1 MMHVESVAKYSYS
14 GKPEPGGAAQTSP
27 ASASTLASGP
37 LLPPP
42 ASPTQEKPHK
52 CPQRGCGRQF
62 NRKYTLVEHMK
73 THTGEKPHVCPV
85 RSCSKRFST
94 SGNLSRHKRLHG
106 VIKPLECPV
115 EGCYCTFPSDNK
127 LDKHMQFH
135 LGSPVHVCTIGNC
148 GKTFST
154 TGNLNRHVKHHH
166 PNETLR
172 PLPPQRPNAP
182 LMIQPPPMLP
192 QQLQVQLPQQQV
204 PYPVDM
210 GYQFPS
216 PRVINPPM
224 KRVVGAVPPAF
235 APGVAQQYY
244 AGGGMSRW
252 SGECTRPSP
261 AQVVPSQLQSTPR
274 GTRNPGIAD
283 VLSSIFDEMEY
294 TSADPEKPLPAPPL
308 QPQPQNLL
316 DDMVNFHVAH
326 IEL

>member
-1 MMHVESVAKYSYS
+1 MMHVESVAKYSDAS
-14 GKPEPGGAAQTSP
+14 EKPAADASSN
-27 ASASTLASGP
+27 ASASPTSTATT
-37 LLPPP
+37 PP
-42 ASPTQEKPHK
+42 AEKPHK
-52 CPQRGCGRQF
+52 CPQRGCDRQF

-106 VIKPLECPV
+106 VIQPLECPV

-154 TGNLNRHVKHHH
+154 TGNLNRHAKHHH
-166 PNETLR
+166 PNQTLR
-172 PLPPQRPNAP
+172 PIPPQQPNAP
-182 LMIQPPPMLP
+182 LLIQSPLMAA
-192 QQLQVQLPQQQV
+192 QQLHVQIPPQQQV
-204 PYPVDM
+204 QQYPVDM

-216 PRVINPPM
+216 PRVVSHPM
-224 KRVVGAVPPAF
+224 KRVMDVVPPAF

-244 AGGGMSRW
+244 GSNRW
-252 SGECTRPSP
+252 SGDFSRPSSAQVMP
-261 AQVVPSQLQSTPR
+261 AQLPSPIGMTPR

-283 VLSSIFDEMEY
+283 VLSSIFDEMEAAS
-294 TSADPEKPLPAPPL
+294 TDPEKPLPAPPL

>member
-1 MMHVESVAKYSYS
+1 MMHVESGTKYPFSYS
-14 GKPEPGGAAQTSP
+14 DPSTTSL
-27 ASASTLASGP
+27 SSTAST
-37 LLPPP
+37 PPP
-42 ASPTQEKPHK
+42 PTSKPHK
-52 CPQRGCGRQF
+52 CPHRGCDRQF
-62 NRKYTLVEHMK
+62 NRKYTLVEHM
-73 THTGEKPHVCPV
+73 KPHVCPV

-154 TGNLNRHVKHHH
+154 TGNLNRHAKHHH

-172 PLPPQRPNAP
+172 PLPAPQPNAP
-182 LMIQPPPMLP
+182 LLIHPP
-192 QQLQVQLPQQQV
+192 LQVQVPQVQ
-204 PYPVDM
+204 YPVDM

-216 PRVINPPM
+216 PRVVNAPM
-224 KRVVGAVPPAF
+224 KLVPPSF

-244 AGGGMSRW
+244 GTTNRW
-252 SGECTRPSP
+252 SGDYTRPNP
-261 AQVVPSQLQSTPR
+261 AQ
-274 GTRNPGIAD
+274 
-283 VLSSIFDEMEY
+283 MEY
-294 TSADPEKPLPAPPL
+294 GSVGPEKPLPAPPL
-308 QPQPQNLL
+308 QPQPQNFL
-316 DDMVNFHVAH
+316 DEMVSFHVAH

>member
-1 MMHVESVAKYSYS
+1 MMHVESVTKYSYN
-14 GKPEPGGAAQTSP
+14 GKFDPSVDATASPSSTSSP
-27 ASASTLASGP
+27 S
-37 LLPPP
+37 PPP
-42 ASPTQEKPHK
+42 TPKKPHK
-52 CPQRGCGRQF
+52 CPYQGCGRYF

-135 LGSPVHVCTIGNC
+135 LGGPVHVCTIGTC

-172 PLPPQRPNAP
+172 T
-182 LMIQPPPMLP
+182 
-192 QQLQVQLPQQQV
+192 
-204 PYPVDM
+204 
-210 GYQFPS
+210 
-216 PRVINPPM
+216 
-224 KRVVGAVPPAF
+224 AVPRGHGVSVSEPARRPDE
-235 APGVAQQYY
+235 ADDGRRPAIL
-244 AGGGMSRW
+244 R
-252 SGECTRPSP
+252 SGRSAAILRQRRDPMERRVYPTTPV
-261 AQVVPSQLQSTPR
+261 QVVPSQLPSPIGPTPR

-283 VLSSIFDEMEY
+283 VLSSIFDDIEY
-294 TSADPEKPLPAPPL
+294 ASADPEKPLPAPPL
-308 QPQPQNLL
+308 QPQNLL

>member
-1 MMHVESVAKYSYS
+1 MMHVESVTKYSYN
-14 GKPEPGGAAQTSP
+14 GKFDPSVDATASPSSTSSP
-27 ASASTLASGP
+27 S
-37 LLPPP
+37 PPP
-42 ASPTQEKPHK
+42 TPKKPHK
-52 CPQRGCGRQF
+52 CPYQGCGRYF

-135 LGSPVHVCTIGNC
+135 LGGPVHVCTIGTC

-172 PLPPQRPNAP
+172 PLPPKQRNAP
-182 LMIQPPPMLP
+182 LMIQSPMPVQHLHVRISSE
-192 QQLQVQLPQQQV
+192 QQVQQ
-204 PYPVDM
+204 YPVDM
-210 GYQFPS
+210 AYQFPS
-216 PRVINPPM
+216 PRVVPM
-224 KRVVGAVPPAF
+224 KRMMDVAPPSF

-244 AGGGMSRW
+244 GSGVTRW
-252 SGECTRPSP
+252 SGEFTQTTPV
-261 AQVVPSQLQSTPR
+261 QVVPSQLPSPIGPTPR

-283 VLSSIFDEMEY
+283 VLSSIFDDIEY
-294 TSADPEKPLPAPPL
+294 ASADPEKPLPAPPL
-308 QPQPQNLL
+308 QPQNLL

>member
-1 MMHVESVAKYSYS
+1 MYVESVAKYSYN
-14 GKPEPGGAAQTSP
+14 GEQIGTAEDP
-27 ASASTLASGP
+27 STAP
-37 LLPPP
+37 QHFPPP
-42 ASPTQEKPHK
+42 AQQAQTDEGSRPKMVHT
-52 CPQRGCGRQF
+52 CPERGCGRQF
-62 NRKYTLVEHMK
+62 NRKYTLVEHTK

-127 LDKHMQFH
+127 LDKHMKFH
-135 LGSPVHVCTIGNC
+135 LGSPVHVCTIGHC

-166 PNETLR
+166 PNEKLR
-172 PLPPQRPNAP
+172 PLPPPPSTAP
-182 LMIQPPPMLP
+182 IMMQPSSL
-192 QQLQVQLPQQQV
+192 QLQQQQQF
-204 PYPVDM
+204 PVGM

-216 PRVINPPM
+216 PRLANPM
-224 KRVVGAVPPAF
+224 KRVLDVVPSF

-244 AGGGMSRW
+244 GGNRW
-252 SGECTRPSP
+252 GEVARPVQM
-261 AQVVPSQLQSTPR
+261 QVMPSQLPSPTVATPR
-274 GTRNPGIAD
+274 GSRNPGIAD

-294 TSADPEKPLPAPPL
+294 ASTDPEKVPLAPPL
-308 QPQPQNLL
+308 QPQNLL

>member
-1 MMHVESVAKYSYS
+1 MMHVESVTKYSYS
-14 GKPEPGGAAQTSP
+14 SDAGATSP
-27 ASASTLASGP
+27 SSTAST
-37 LLPPP
+37 PPP
-42 ASPTQEKPHK
+42 VPLPVDKPHK

-172 PLPPQRPNAP
+172 PLPPPQPNAP
-182 LMIQPPPMLP
+182 LLIHPQPL
-192 QQLQVQLPQQQV
+192 QLQVQVPQVQ
-204 PYPVDM
+204 YPVDM

-216 PRVINPPM
+216 PRVVNPPM
-224 KRVVGAVPPAF
+224 KRVMDVVPPSF

-244 AGGGMSRW
+244 GNSSSRW
-252 SGECTRPSP
+252 SGDYTRPSL
-261 AQVVPSQLQSTPR
+261 AQVMPSQLPSPVGVTPR

-294 TSADPEKPLPAPPL
+294 GAADPEKPLPAPPL

-316 DDMVNFHVAH
+316 DDMVSFHVAH

>member
-1 MMHVESVAKYSYS
+1 MMHVESTKFQCSLD
-14 GKPEPGGAAQTSP
+14 GATSL
-27 ASASTLASGP
+27 SSTSST
-37 LLPPP
+37 LPPP
-42 ASPTQEKPHK
+42 SPAQQKPHK
-52 CPQRGCGRQF
+52 CPHRGCDRQF

-115 EGCYCTFPSDNK
+115 DGCYCTFPSDNK

-154 TGNLNRHVKHHH
+154 TGNLNRHVKQHH

-172 PLPPQRPNAP
+172 PVPLPQPNAP
-182 LMIQPPPMLP
+182 LLIHPPPM
-192 QQLQVQLPQQQV
+192 QLHVQVPPQQQV
-204 PYPVDM
+204 QYPVDM

-216 PRVINPPM
+216 PRVVSQPL
-224 KRVVGAVPPAF
+224 KRTMNVVPPAF
-235 APGVAQQYY
+235 APGEAQQYY
-244 AGGGMSRW
+244 AGAGRW
-252 SGECTRPSP
+252 SGEYTRPSP
-261 AQVVPSQLQSTPR
+261 AQVMPSQLPSPLGVTPR
-274 GTRNPGIAD
+274 GTRNVSIAD

-294 TSADPEKPLPAPPL
+294 APGPEKPLPAPPL
-308 QPQPQNLL
+308 QTQPQNLL

>member
-1 MMHVESVAKYSYS
+1 MMHVESVTKFPYSDPS
-14 GKPEPGGAAQTSP
+14 LDGTASPSSTSAA
-27 ASASTLASGP
+27 
-37 LLPPP
+37 LPPS
-42 ASPTQEKPHK
+42 APTQEKPHK
-52 CPQRGCGRQF
+52 CPHRGCGRQF

-115 EGCYCTFPSDNK
+115 DGCYCTFPSDNK

-154 TGNLNRHVKHHH
+154 TGNLNRHAKHHH

-172 PLPPQRPNAP
+172 PLPLPQPNAP
-182 LMIQPPPMLP
+182 LLIHPPSMQLHVQAPP
-192 QQLQVQLPQQQV
+192 QQ
-204 PYPVDM
+204 YPVDM
-210 GYQFPS
+210 AYQFPS
-216 PRVINPPM
+216 PRVVNQPL
-224 KRVVGAVPPAF
+224 KRTMDVVPPAF
-235 APGVAQQYY
+235 APGEAQQYY
-244 AGGGMSRW
+244 SGGMNRW
-252 SGECTRPSP
+252 SGEYTRPSP
-261 AQVVPSQLQSTPR
+261 AQVMPSQFPSPIGATPR
-274 GTRNPGIAD
+274 GTRNVGIAD

-294 TSADPEKPLPAPPL
+294 APTDPEKPLPAPPL

>member
-1 MMHVESVAKYSYS
+1 
-14 GKPEPGGAAQTSP
+14 
-27 ASASTLASGP
+27 
-37 LLPPP
+37 
-42 ASPTQEKPHK
+42 
-52 CPQRGCGRQF
+52 
-62 NRKYTLVEHMK
+62 
-73 THTGEKPHVCPV
+73 
-85 RSCSKRFST
+85 
-94 SGNLSRHKRLHG
+94 
-106 VIKPLECPV
+106 
-115 EGCYCTFPSDNK
+115 
-127 LDKHMQFH
+127 MQFH

-172 PLPPQRPNAP
+172 PLPLQQPNAP
-182 LMIQPPPMLP
+182 LLIQPPPMAP
-192 QQLQVQLPQQQV
+192 QQLQVQIPQQQV
-204 PYPVDM
+204 HYPVDM

-224 KRVVGAVPPAF
+224 KRVMDVVPPAF

-244 AGGGMSRW
+244 GPSRW
-252 SGECTRPSP
+252 SGEFTRPSP
-261 AQVVPSQLQSTPR
+261 AQVLPSQLPSPVGPVGATPR

-294 TSADPEKPLPAPPL
+294 TSANPEKPHSAPPL
-308 QPQPQNLL
+308 QLQNLL

>member
-1 MMHVESVAKYSYS
+1 MMHESVEKYAYNWKSD
-14 GKPEPGGAAQTSP
+14 PTVDVTTSP
-27 ASASTLASGP
+27 SSTPPS
-37 LLPPP
+37 PPP
-42 ASPTQEKPHK
+42 TQKPHK
-52 CPQRGCGRQF
+52 CPHRGCGRQF

-135 LGSPVHVCTIGNC
+135 LGSPVHVCTIGTC

-166 PNETLR
+166 LNETLR
-172 PLPPQRPNAP
+172 PLPPKQPNAP
-182 LMIQPPPMLP
+182 LMIQPP
-192 QQLQVQLPQQQV
+192 QQLHINIPSGQQVQQ
-204 PYPVDM
+204 YPVDM
-210 GYQFPS
+210 SYQFPS
-216 PRVINPPM
+216 PRVVPM
-224 KRVVGAVPPAF
+224 KRMLDVAPPSF

-244 AGGGMSRW
+244 GGSTTRW
-252 SGECTRPSP
+252 SGSTP
-261 AQVVPSQLQSTPR
+261 AQVVPSQLPSPMGVTPR

-294 TSADPEKPLPAPPL
+294 ASADPEKPLLAPPL
-308 QPQPQNLL
+308 QPQNLL

>member
-1 MMHVESVAKYSYS
+1 MMHVESVTKYSY
-14 GKPEPGGAAQTSP
+14 GPKTDVTTK
-27 ASASTLASGP
+27 STLPISTAIRSE
-37 LLPPP
+37 
-42 ASPTQEKPHK
+42 ADSEVARTKPHK
-52 CPQRGCGRQF
+52 CPHRGCERQF

-135 LGSPVHVCTIGNC
+135 LGGPVHVCTIGNC

-166 PNETLR
+166 PNETLL
-172 PLPPQRPNAP
+172 PLPPQHADGP
-182 LMIQPPPMLP
+182 LMIQTPP
-192 QQLQVQLPQQQV
+192 QFSEQLLTQSQQQC
-204 PYPVDM
+204 PANM
-210 GYQFPS
+210 GYKFLS
-216 PRVINPPM
+216 PRVAAPM
-224 KRVVGAVPPAF
+224 KRTTDVVPAF

-244 AGGGMSRW
+244 GNNRW
-252 SGECTRPSP
+252 SGDYARSSP
-261 AQVVPSQLQSTPR
+261 AQVVPSQLPSPVVTTPR
-274 GTRNPGIAD
+274 GSRGNPGIAD

-294 TSADPEKPLPAPPL
+294 SPANMEKPLPAPPL
-308 QPQPQNLL
+308 QPQPQTLL

-326 IEL
+326 ITL

>member
-1 MMHVESVAKYSYS
+1 MMHVESVATYSYS
-14 GKPEPGGAAQTSP
+14 GKPDPSVDAAASPSSTS
-27 ASASTLASGP
+27 
-37 LLPPP
+37 LPP
-42 ASPTQEKPHK
+42 TRLEKPHK
-52 CPQRGCGRQF
+52 CGCGRQF

-135 LGSPVHVCTIGNC
+135 LGSPVHVCTIGTC

-166 PNETLR
+166 PNAT
-172 PLPPQRPNAP
+172 LPPPQPNAP
-182 LMIQPPPMLP
+182 LLIQPPPLLHVQMP
-192 QQLQVQLPQQQV
+192 AQVQQ
-204 PYPVDM
+204 YPVDM

-216 PRVINPPM
+216 PRVVNPPM
-224 KRVVGAVPPAF
+224 KRVVDVVPPAF

-244 AGGGMSRW
+244 GAGMTRWGG
-252 SGECTRPSP
+252 EFTRPSP
-261 AQVVPSQLQSTPR
+261 AQVLPSQLPSPMGVTPR
-274 GTRNPGIAD
+274 GARNLGIAD

-294 TSADPEKPLPAPPL
+294 ASADPEKPLPAPPL

-316 DDMVNFHVAH
+316 DDMVDFHVAH

>member
-1 MMHVESVAKYSYS
+1 MMHEELVTKYSYTS
-14 GKPEPGGAAQTSP
+14 KPDPEKTVVTSP
-27 ASASTLASGP
+27 SSTS
-37 LLPPP
+37 
-42 ASPTQEKPHK
+42 QVKPHK

-106 VIKPLECPV
+106 VIKPLECPI

-135 LGSPVHVCTIGNC
+135 LGSPVHVCTIGTC

-166 PNETLR
+166 PNETLQ
-172 PLPPQRPNAP
+172 PLPPPQSKAP
-182 LMIQPPPMLP
+182 LLIQTPPLHVQIPS
-192 QQLQVQLPQQQV
+192 QQAQ
-204 PYPVDM
+204 YPVDM

-216 PRVINPPM
+216 PRVLNPPM
-224 KRVVGAVPPAF
+224 KRVMDVPASF
-235 APGVAQQYY
+235 APGMAQQYY
-244 AGGGMSRW
+244 GRW
-252 SGECTRPSP
+252 SGDFPRPSV
-261 AQVVPSQLQSTPR
+261 AQVMPSQLPSPMGATPR

-283 VLSSIFDEMEY
+283 VLSSIFDEME
-294 TSADPEKPLPAPPL
+294 SADPEKPLPAPPL
-308 QPQPQNLL
+308 HPQPQNLL
-316 DDMVNFHVAH
+316 DEMVNFHVAH